1 MEPITQKLIHSFGA
15 LADLGEEVASTGD
28 FNEMVRTSLHLLLG
42 TLAIRRGAV
51 IEYLPE
57 KSSTVCLAIWGVDEN
72 YQPQFAID
80 ESDKQ
85 ALLNSDQGALQI
97 AGNVQSPKSKAQ
109 SPGSGIEES
118 TSSERDGAQA
128 FINRHADELRAQQLE
143 LLIPMIVHQSLAGL
157 VILGGKASG
166 EPFTSDDLEVI
177 RAMVRHIGV
186 GIHQHRLIGA
196 VKSQAEENRRLY
208 DDLRAIYRDTVRAF
222 AAAIDIKDKYTQ
234 GHSERVGKY
243 SEIIAREMGWGE
255 DEVEG
260 MAIAGYLHDVGK
272 LVVERDIINAP
283 YRIDAKQSSELNR
296 HPAAGFD
303 ILSPIHH
310 PYADIP
316 LMAKYHHERLD
327 GRGYPD
333 GLTDKEIP
341 LGAKIVSLADSFDAM
356 TTDRPYKTRRSFDEV
371 IKDFRRNTGT
381 QFEPTVVVALCRA
394 LLKELNGE
402 TKERRFS
409 KMLGKNYLTAETDVP
424 LLKELLAELDPN
436 TRAAAA
442 AGS

>member
-51 IEYLPE
+51 IEYSAE
-57 KSSTVCLAIWGVDEN
+57 KGNTNCLAIWGVEQS
-72 YQPQFAID
+72 YQPQFSID
-80 ESDKQ
+80 ESDRE
-85 ALLNSDQGALQI
+85 ALLHSEPTLRIEAVQNQKPNLQ
-97 AGNVQSPKSKAQ
+97 SRD
-109 SPGSGIEES
+109 S
-118 TSSERDGAQA
+118 TR
-128 FINRHADELRAQQLE
+128 FISRYATE
-143 LLIPMIVHQSLAGL
+143 LLGQQFELIIPMIVHNSLAGL
-157 VILGGKASG
+157 VLLGGKASG
-166 EPFTSDDLEVI
+166 ESFTTDDLDVI

-186 GIHQHRLIGA
+186 GIHQHRLIGE

-208 DDLRAIYRDTVRAF
+208 EDLRTIYRDTVRAF

-333 GLTDKEIP
+333 GLTDKQIP

-371 IKDFRRNTGT
+371 ITDFRRNTGT
-381 QFEPTVVVALCRA
+381 QFEPSVVVALCRA

-402 TKERRFS
+402 TKERRFL
-409 KMLGKNYLTAETDVP
+409 KMLGKNYLAAEKDIP

-436 TRAAAA
+436 TKAAA
-442 AGS
+442 AGGS